1 MYGYNS
7 GNVGLVRYPCPE
19 KAESLLSRGHA
30 SAMCRADWIH
40 HDNKESDVKKIG
52 FVTAGGRDAS
62 LIQWD
67 VEGFSN
73 NNS

>member
-1 MYGYNS
+1 
-7 GNVGLVRYPCPE
+7 
-19 KAESLLSRGHA
+19 
-30 SAMCRADWIH
+30 MCRADWIH